1 MNELSYRISNLE
13 GRLDDVEYDIASV
26 KYINA
31 YTINAKLKEENVI
44 LKDLIDSYKKLCELN
59 EE

>member
-1 MNELSYRISNLE
+1 MNELTYRINNLE

-31 YTINAKLKEENVI
+31 YTINAKLKEENEI
-44 LKDLIDSYKKLCELN
+44 LKDLVDSYTKLYEPN
-59 EE
+59 D